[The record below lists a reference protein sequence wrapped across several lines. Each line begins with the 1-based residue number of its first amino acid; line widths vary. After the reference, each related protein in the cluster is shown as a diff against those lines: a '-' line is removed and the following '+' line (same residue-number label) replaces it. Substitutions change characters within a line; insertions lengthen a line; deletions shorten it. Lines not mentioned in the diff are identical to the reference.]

1 MPPINTAS
9 CSCTPCEQI
18 IITAGDHHDT
28 TGRLDQRIRKAVEF
42 VRQDITAAGDVRSMN
57 RRLQV
62 MLEETLMKNLHLQN
76 VGCISAVFQ
85 T

>member
-1 MPPINTAS
+1 
-9 CSCTPCEQI
+9 
-18 IITAGDHHDT
+18 
-28 TGRLDQRIRKAVEF
+28 VEF